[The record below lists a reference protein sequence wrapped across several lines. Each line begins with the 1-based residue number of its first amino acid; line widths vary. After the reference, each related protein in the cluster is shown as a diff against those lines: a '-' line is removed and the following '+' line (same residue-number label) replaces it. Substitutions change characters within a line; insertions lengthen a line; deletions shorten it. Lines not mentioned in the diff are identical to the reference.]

1 MASGGAFG
9 GARGLQPV
17 APEKGVFPL
26 DHFQQCKEVCF
37 LSFFYHSVSVSLLL
51 LQWWWF
57 SEVNV
62 LQCAFS
68 SSTGYERLHVLSR
81 AKQT

>member
-26 DHFQQCKEVCF
+26 DHLQQCKEVCVF
-37 LSFFYHSVSVSLLL
+37 SYFYHSVSVSLLL
-51 LQWWWF
+51 LQ
-57 SEVNV
+57 
-62 LQCAFS
+62 
-68 SSTGYERLHVLSR
+68 
-81 AKQT
+81 